1 MRYGFTR
8 RRRLWN
14 LADLHFA
21 WITNL
26 EKTSRILFCAAL
38 GIALQPA
45 HAENINTLSANA
57 NCDIVSI
64 RQAEREAQNQDPE
77 KVDWFALDR
86 KQREYTGKELLPEHE
101 IKEPE
106 HDMITGCAIR
116 NEGSDAQ
123 EASTETPAELVEI
136 ENMGWAKRV
145 GDTGN
150 NDQNET
156 EDSGGALGELH
167 EDQQQSLLERLD
179 LGSANLFVQIL
190 LTVFL
195 AGSCIAAAFGMN
207 HLSKIVLGLIR
218 RRRVCMIPV
227 SVMSRGK
234 EIKGHITILG
244 LNCSRFVPDGKD
256 ECAFLSQLLNE
267 PKTHYFDLHVGELTV
282 PVFLNGLNG
291 HFTPCAFDKRLSV
304 KLQRALLAHS
314 TIEPKIGQLISVP
327 HDVKRHKQY
336 VKERAKLHG
345 PTGATGQGAMA

>member
-1 MRYGFTR
+1 MV
-8 RRRLWN
+8 
-14 LADLHFA
+14 
-21 WITNL
+21 
-26 EKTSRILFCAAL
+26 
-38 GIALQPA
+38 LQPV

-64 RQAEREAQNQDPE
+64 RQAERQALNDDPE

-106 HDMITGCAIR
+106 FDSVTGCAIR
-116 NEGSDAQ
+116 NEGSDALKV
-123 EASTETPAELVEI
+123 STESPAELTEI
-136 ENMGWAKRV
+136 ENMGWAKRA
-145 GDTGN
+145 GDTGD

-156 EDSGGALGELH
+156 EDTGGAPAELH
-167 EDQQQSLLERLD
+167 ADQRQSLLERLG
-179 LGSANLFVQIL
+179 LGSSNLIVQIL

-195 AGSCIAAAFGMN
+195 AGSCITAAFGMKY
-207 HLSKIVLGLIR
+207 LSKIVLGLIR

-256 ECAFLSQLLNE
+256 ECAYLSQLLNE
-267 PKTHYFDLHVGELTV
+267 PETHYFDLHVGELSV
-282 PVFLNGLNG
+282 AVFLNGLNG

-314 TIEPKIGQLISVP
+314 TIEPKIGQLVSVP
-327 HDVKRHKQY
+327 HDVKRHKKY
-336 VKERAKLHG
+336 VKERAKLFG
-345 PTGATGQGAMA
+345 PASATGQGAMA